1 MNVSEEHSE
10 IPVIY
15 SDWPNSEGLEL
26 SSHSVRQVL
35 CVFLPVN
42 IDEWIMCG
50 LLRLSLPDSAGVGN
64 ELKNEIILYSG
75 FVMVDL

>member
-1 MNVSEEHSE
+1 
-10 IPVIY
+10 
-15 SDWPNSEGLEL
+15 
-26 SSHSVRQVL
+26 
-35 CVFLPVN
+35 
-42 IDEWIMCG
+42 MCG

>member
-42 IDEWIMCG
+42 IDE
-50 LLRLSLPDSAGVGN
+50 
-64 ELKNEIILYSG
+64 
-75 FVMVDL
+75 